1 MQQELEDIF
10 SIFKKGT
17 QEETKDA
24 KQRIDKLWKRNSK
37 NFKKHAT
44 IALEQLKEFDRIQNP
59 KNQEA
64 FVSGDEVEKML
75 IQAWLTVVDDFR
87 TANWVEIIKYPEL
100 VYQKSVGLLSA

>member
-10 SIFKKGT
+10 SILKNGT

-37 NFKKHAT
+37 NFKKHAK
-44 IALEQLKEFDRIQNP
+44 IAFEQLKEFDRIQNP
-59 KNQEA
+59 KNQES

-75 IQAWLTVVDDFR
+75 IQAWLADIDAIR
-87 TANWVEIIKYPEL
+87 TFWATTTDGFYIPNY
-100 VYQKSVGLLSA
+100 S